1 MKLRLPF
8 FGEVLSGKDALSTL
22 PAPKQKDAVALGTF
36 LDLGKKTLSNERTIS
51 PKLLESF
58 YEWVYVNVTALSEE
72 VSKLEPELYRVDIRG
87 GQYELTEIETHPI
100 LDLLDRFNDTTAKSD
115 GFYLTQS
122 HLELTGDAFWYL
134 ENGDNQRQPSNI
146 YLLQPDKVELKLGDI
161 SAGATRL
168 VNGFEYR
175 TTVGG
180 ETITQDYSYDEMLH
194 FKVPNPKNPYRGF
207 SVVEGIANSLDLDTN
222 ALTAALNFYQ
232 NGMMAQFMLQ
242 TDQRLTTDQ
251 LKKLRSEMRAAYS
264 GSQNFWKVPIFGGGI
279 KPQQIQMSSRDAQMI
294 DQQAWLRDKIMA
306 AFKNTKSSLGI
317 TEDVNRANAEA
328 SLLGWKRSVIK
339 PKLQRITDTLN
350 EFLVP
355 RYGDNLILGFCD
367 PVPEDRSQKIADAT
381 ALVGAGIMTVN
392 EAREEVGL
400 DQAQGQD
407 QFLNQGQPTLL
418 PGELPKSIQNVNYK
432 SVFRRSGLV
441 EKRQGWIKTYQAAKP
456 LVKQIKGKQYAKPIQ
471 LTEKK
476 SEKKRFMGDDGRA
489 YQTKQM
495 TLVDETVD
503 RINLKLDS
511 YFEGFTKR
519 ITPRIEAK
527 LRKDIVDDEII
538 DPEEEKKELSA
549 LLTPVFAGLAAASGA
564 AALQLINMDKPFVVS
579 DPQFEYIQNNIDKF
593 TTSLLSTDKDKLTN
607 IINSGINAGNGPATI
622 ARDITSEFSD
632 FTKMQATRIA
642 RSESLRTLNHFNIE
656 AWKTTDI
663 VVGKQWLCDS
673 DPCEW
678 CAPLNGTELPLEENF
693 FDLGDT
699 VTSAE
704 DAEMLVSYLPIE
716 GGELHPNCECT
727 VVPVLKYDMGG
738 AGAAVMEDNSPLPRI
753 YRGEDYSGNDNLSL
767 GFGTYFSRTK
777 EIAQQY
783 GDVTSY
789 KLDVRENQIMK
800 IATDEQYQK
809 LIKSAIRQH
818 ERSGI
823 PMNEAIPKVVK
834 ARGYKGAE
842 ILETLD
848 PNGGIAIYDQS
859 ILPKALQKSFKLP
872 KRLDPELEELKAYT
886 KELEEVLGIKDEQ

>member
-8 FGEVLSGKDALSTL
+8 FGEVLSGKDALPTL

-134 ENGDNQRQPSNI
+134 EDGDNQRQPSNI

-355 RYGDNLILGFCD
+355 RYGDNLI
-367 PVPEDRSQKIADAT
+367 S
-381 ALVGAGIMTVN
+381 
-392 EAREEVGL
+392 
-400 DQAQGQD
+400 
-407 QFLNQGQPTLL
+407 
-418 PGELPKSIQNVNYK
+418 
-432 SVFRRSGLV
+432 
-441 EKRQGWIKTYQAAKP
+441 
-456 LVKQIKGKQYAKPIQ
+456 
-471 LTEKK
+471 
-476 SEKKRFMGDDGRA
+476 
-489 YQTKQM
+489 
-495 TLVDETVD
+495 
-503 RINLKLDS
+503 
-511 YFEGFTKR
+511 
-519 ITPRIEAK
+519 
-527 LRKDIVDDEII
+527 
-538 DPEEEKKELSA
+538 
-549 LLTPVFAGLAAASGA
+549 
-564 AALQLINMDKPFVVS
+564 
-579 DPQFEYIQNNIDKF
+579 
-593 TTSLLSTDKDKLTN
+593 
-607 IINSGINAGNGPATI
+607 
-622 ARDITSEFSD
+622 
-632 FTKMQATRIA
+632 
-642 RSESLRTLNHFNIE
+642 
-656 AWKTTDI
+656 
-663 VVGKQWLCDS
+663 
-673 DPCEW
+673 
-678 CAPLNGTELPLEENF
+678 
-693 FDLGDT
+693 
-699 VTSAE
+699 
-704 DAEMLVSYLPIE
+704 
-716 GGELHPNCECT
+716 
-727 VVPVLKYDMGG
+727 
-738 AGAAVMEDNSPLPRI
+738 
-753 YRGEDYSGNDNLSL
+753 
-767 GFGTYFSRTK
+767 
-777 EIAQQY
+777 
-783 GDVTSY
+783 
-789 KLDVRENQIMK
+789 
-800 IATDEQYQK
+800 
-809 LIKSAIRQH
+809 
-818 ERSGI
+818 
-823 PMNEAIPKVVK
+823 
-834 ARGYKGAE
+834 
-842 ILETLD
+842 
-848 PNGGIAIYDQS
+848 
-859 ILPKALQKSFKLP
+859 
-872 KRLDPELEELKAYT
+872 
-886 KELEEVLGIKDEQ
+886 

>member
-1 MKLRLPF
+1 MKFRLPF
-8 FGEVLSGKDALSTL
+8 LGEVLSGKDAL
-22 PAPKQKDAVALGTF
+22 PQPVPKKEKDMVLGTF
-36 LDLGKKTLSNERTIS
+36 LDLGQKTLSNEKTIS
-51 PKLLESF
+51 SKLIDAF
-58 YEWVYVNVTALSEE
+58 YEWVYVNVTALAEE

-100 LDLLDRFNDTTAKSD
+100 LDLLDRFNDTTTKTD

-122 HLELTGDAFWYL
+122 HLELAGDAFWYL

-146 YLLQPDKVELKLGDI
+146 YLLQPDKIELQLGDI
-161 SAGATRL
+161 SAGANRL
-168 VNGFEYR
+168 VNGFLYK
-175 TTVGG
+175 TTLGG
-180 ETITQDYSYDEMLH
+180 ETITQSYAYDEVLH

-207 SVVEGIANSLDLDTN
+207 SVVEGIANSLDIDTN
-222 ALTAALNFYQ
+222 TLKAARSFYE

-242 TDQRLTTDQ
+242 TDQRLTSDQ
-251 LKKLRSEMRAAYS
+251 LKKLRAEMRAAYS

-306 AFKNTKSSLGI
+306 AFKNTKASIGI

-328 SLLGWKRSVIK
+328 TLLGWKRSVIK
-339 PKLQRITDTLN
+339 PKLQRIVDNLN

-367 PVPEDRSQKIADAT
+367 PVPEDRTQKIADAT

-400 DQAQGQD
+400 DQVTGQD
-407 QFLNQGQPTLL
+407 QFLNQGMPTLA

-432 SVFRRSGLV
+432 SVFRRSGLI
-441 EKRQGWIKTYQAAKP
+441 EKKQGWLKTYEAAKP
-456 LVKQIKGKQYAKPIQ
+456 IVKQIQDKQYAKQIQ
-471 LTEKK
+471 LVAEKK
-476 SEKKRFMGDDGRA
+476 TDQKKRFHNDVGRQ

-503 RINLKLDS
+503 RINLKLDQ
-511 YFEGFTKR
+511 YFEAFTKR

-527 LRKDIVDDEII
+527 LRKDIVDDEIV

-549 LLTPVFAGLAAASGA
+549 LLVPVLAGLAGAAGS
-564 AALQLINMDKPFVVS
+564 AALQLINLDKPFVLS
-579 DPQFEYIQNNIDKF
+579 DPQYEYIRNNVDKF
-593 TTSLLSTDKDKLTN
+593 ATSLLSTDKDKLTN
-607 IINSGINAGNGPATI
+607 IINAGINAGNGPAVI
-622 ARDITSEFSD
+622 ARDVTSEFSQ
-632 FTKMQATRIA
+632 FTKMQSERIA

-663 VVGKQWLCDS
+663 VVGKQWLCDAN
-673 DPCEW
+673 PCEW
-678 CAPLNGTELPLEENF
+678 CEPLNGTELPLEDNY
-693 FDLGDT
+693 FDIGDT

-716 GGELHPNCECT
+716 GGELHPNCACT

-738 AGAAVMEDNSPLPRI
+738 AGAAIMDDNSPLPRI

-767 GFGTYFSRTK
+767 GYGTYFSRTK
-777 EIAQQY
+777 SIAQQY
-783 GDVTSY
+783 GTVSSY
-789 KLDVRENQIMK
+789 KLDIRENQLLK
-800 IATDEQYQK
+800 INTDEQYEALFKAAIRKAQK
-809 LIKSAIRQH
+809 LQIDLNQ
-818 ERSGI
+818 
-823 PMNEAIPKVVK
+823 AIPKVVL

-842 ILETLD
+842 IAETLD
-848 PNGGIAIYDQS
+848 PNGGIAIYDQTL
-859 ILPKALQKSFKLP
+859 LPKALQKAEVVDVTK
-872 KRLDPELEELKAYT
+872 DNELEELKAYS
-886 KELEEVLGIKDEQ
+886 KELEKMLDIE